1 MVMNYQFQQ
10 VSSLLIHLKLF
21 IMRGTSNKYRH
32 FAGSYAIQW
41 TMINYAIDHGID
53 RYNFYGISGNFSEDA
68 EDVGVIKFKK
78 VSMQT

>member
-1 MVMNYQFQQ
+1 MQ
-10 VSSLLIHLKLF
+10 VELLI
-21 IMRGTSNKYRH
+21 NRH

-68 EDVGVIKFKK
+68 RCW
-78 VSMQT
+78 SH

>member
-1 MVMNYQFQQ
+1 M
-10 VSSLLIHLKLF
+10 LF
-21 IMRGTSNKYRH
+21 NGQWLTMQLMR
-32 FAGSYAIQW
+32 
-41 TMINYAIDHGID
+41 GID

>member
-1 MVMNYQFQQ
+1 ME
-10 VSSLLIHLKLF
+10 LLINIDIL
-21 IMRGTSNKYRH
+21 R
-32 FAGSYAIQW
+32 GSYAIQW

-53 RYNFYGISGNFSEDA
+53 RYNFYGISGNFSED